1 MAKDKKSRP
10 DPKKVL
16 VILLIAAAFI
26 LMSYP
31 FISNWIF
38 EHTAGSVVASL
49 NEAASGE
56 DKENAVEMERQA
68 EAARYYN
75 SQLASVR
82 VQLSDPFNEEIV
94 EGEDGE
100 YSSLLNM
107 TDTGI
112 MGYIEIPVIDVS
124 LPIYH
129 GTGADVLEQGIGHLE
144 GTSLPVGGE
153 SSHCVL
159 TGHTGLSS
167 ARMFTDLT
175 ELEKGDIFLL
185 HVMGE
190 QLAYEVDQIKVVEAT
205 DLDDLYI
212 EKGKDLCTLVTCT
225 PYGIN
230 SHRLLVRGERTDY
243 EEASKEA
250 EAAPVKT
257 EGSSWLREYK
267 QALFISFSGFAA
279 GISILLTGR
288 YIKRKRR

>member
-10 DPKKVL
+10 DLKKIL

-56 DKENAVEMERQA
+56 NKENAVEMERQA

-82 VQLSDPFNEEIV
+82 VQLSDPFNEEII

-129 GTGADVLEQGIGHLE
+129 GTGADVLEQGVGHLE

-175 ELEKGDIFLL
+175 ELEEGDIFLL

-190 QLAYEVDQIKVVEAT
+190 QLAYEVDQIKVVEPT

-243 EEASKEA
+243 EEAAKEA

-257 EGSSWLREYK
+257 ECSSWLREYK
-267 QALFISFSGFAA
+267 QALFISFSGFAV
-279 GISILLTGR
+279 GLSILLVIR
-288 YIKRKRR
+288 YIKGKRR